1 MLKQYR
7 DKSNRFLKLCQ
18 HNNDISV
25 VKIKCFISFT
35 DLQVKVDFTN
45 RYILLANVAVVPWW
59 MPPLHA
65 YPLGRFS
72 TTLRAFLYASRDES
86 EDLNAQHC
94 MMYGHELNRNM
105 RFSLLY

>member
-1 MLKQYR
+1 
-7 DKSNRFLKLCQ
+7 
-18 HNNDISV
+18 
-25 VKIKCFISFT
+25 
-35 DLQVKVDFTN
+35 
-45 RYILLANVAVVPWW
+45 